1 MRAPAP
7 ASSDPAGLERI
18 VFFSDAVFA
27 IVATLLVLP
36 VAVDTGFG
44 DEELAATLS
53 ALMPELVAFVV
64 GFLVVGQFWMAHH
77 RTFGLVR
84 RYDRKLMLLNLLAL
98 MAISFLPFPTALLG
112 ARGSD
117 DGSVVAFYAACLAA
131 ASALAAAVWI
141 HAVRAG
147 LLEPSVGAEVIRGHT
162 WRSLVSVA
170 VFAVSVPVGL
180 FGLLPALA
188 CWAIALPAA
197 RGLVTRAQGL
207 PRGTSTGS
215 EPAAAP

>member
-1 MRAPAP
+1 VHSPTAVR
-7 ASSDPAGLERI
+7 SDQAGLERI

-36 VAVDTGFG
+36 IAVDTEIGAEAFG
-44 DEELAATLS
+44 ATMSSLI
-53 ALMPELVAFVV
+53 PELVAFVV
-64 GFLVVGQFWMAHH
+64 SFLVVGQFWMAHH

-84 RYDRKLMLLNLLAL
+84 RYDGMLLLLNLLAL

-117 DGSVVAFYAACLAA
+117 DGAVVAFYAGCLTV
-131 ASALAAAVWI
+131 ASALAAVVWI

-147 LLEPSVGAEVIRGHT
+147 LVEQAVSTETIRANT

-170 VFAVSVPVGL
+170 VFAVSVPLGL
-180 FGLLPALA
+180 LGLLPALA
-188 CWAIALPAA
+188 CWVIALPVA
-197 RGLVTRAQGL
+197 RALVTRTPG
-207 PRGTSTGS
+207 
-215 EPAAAP
+215 PAATPSR

>member
-1 MRAPAP
+1 MHATTPVK
-7 ASSDPAGLERI
+7 SDPAGLERI

-36 VAVDTGFG
+36 IAVDTGVG
-44 DEELAATLS
+44 AEELGATLS
-53 ALMPELVAFVV
+53 ALVPELVAFVV
-64 GFLVVGQFWMAHH
+64 SFLVVGQFWMAHH

-84 RYDRKLMLLNLLAL
+84 RYDRMLMLLNLLSL

-117 DGSVVAFYAACLAA
+117 DGAVVAFYAGCLTA
-131 ASALAAAVWI
+131 ASALAAVVWV

-147 LLEPSVGAEVIRGHT
+147 LVEQSVGTEALRGNT

-180 FGLLPALA
+180 LGLLPALA
-188 CWAIALPAA
+188 CWVIVLPVA
-197 RGLVTRAQGL
+197 RALVTRSTLLGL
-207 PRGTSTGS
+207 SR
-215 EPAAAP
+215 